1 MELYCVFVRNPTS
14 KGQRA
19 ISDDPHNDETV
30 PVPRHDVEAVMV
42 AIGRRTN
49 FASLN
54 ELEGD
59 LRLDLQGVDLGGIS
73 VRSVNW
79 SGLDLRGS
87 NL

>member
-1 MELYCVFVRNPTS
+1 
-14 KGQRA
+14 
-19 ISDDPHNDETV
+19 
-30 PVPRHDVEAVMV
+30 MV

-54 ELEGD
+54 ELEGG
-59 LRLDLQGVDLGGIS
+59 LRLDLHGVDLGGIS

-79 SGLDLRGS
+79 SGLDLRGP